1 MRVAVVVSTYPPYPG
16 GMGNAAA
23 SHVEALKAAGHEVA
37 VFSPGAGLRPLF
49 RVGNSACAP
58 QLWWKLRGFDAVE
71 LHYPFFGGAEWVWL
85 WKRTFGR
92 RKRLAVMYH
101 MDAVGAGLFGAIFR
115 LYRALFLKPI
125 LRAADVVLT
134 ASRDY
139 LASSQAAFIKDDARV
154 RETPFGVDT
163 ERFRPRPDIAKQE
176 PLALFVGG
184 LDRAHYFKGV
194 PVLLEA
200 FALALKAVPE
210 ARLAI
215 VGDGDMRAAYERKA
229 LELGIEKRVWF
240 VGKAPDAHLQECY
253 GHARVHVLPSID
265 RSEAFGIVTL
275 EAAACGVP
283 SVVSDL
289 PGVRTL
295 VEEGVTGTRVPP
307 GDAAALS
314 RALTDFLVAKD
325 RAEAMGRA
333 ARERALRLYARNVV
347 DRALVEALTA

>member
-1 MRVAVVVSTYPPYPG
+1 MRLAVVVSTYPPYPG

-23 SHVEALKAAGHEVA
+23 SHVEALKAAGHDVT
-37 VFSPGAGLRPLF
+37 VFSPGNGLRPLF

-101 MDAVGAGLFGAIFR
+101 MDAVGSGLFGAIFR

-163 ERFRPRPDIAKQE
+163 ERFRPAGVRGKEIV
-176 PLALFVGG
+176 LFVGG

-194 PVLLEA
+194 PVLLDA
-200 FALALKAVPE
+200 FARVAEREPRAKLHLAGE
-210 ARLAI
+210 
-215 VGDGDMRAAYERKA
+215 GDMRAEYEARAKA
-229 LELGIEKRVWF
+229 LGLEGRTRFFGRVPDESLPELYRS
-240 VGKAPDAHLQECY
+240 AA
-253 GHARVHVLPSID
+253 VHVLPSTD
-265 RSEAFGIVTL
+265 RSEAFGLVTL
-275 EAAACGVP
+275 EAAASGVP

-289 PGVRTL
+289 PGVRS
-295 VEEGVTGTRVPP
+295 VVAHGVTGLRVPP
-307 GDAAALS
+307 SDPAALAAALLS
-314 RALTDFLVAKD
+314 LLQDSPKADAMGHDAHD
-325 RAEAMGRA
+325 RAVE
-333 ARERALRLYARNVV
+333 LYARNVV

>member
-23 SHVEALKAAGHEVA
+23 SHVEALKAAGHDVV
-37 VFSPGAGLRPLF
+37 VFSPGVNLRPLF
-49 RVGNSACAP
+49 RVGNSACVP
-58 QLWWKLRGFDAVE
+58 QLLWRLRGFDAVE

-101 MDAVGAGLFGAIFR
+101 MDAVGSGLFGAIFR

-139 LASSQAAFIKDDARV
+139 LASSQAAFIRDDARV

-163 ERFRPRPDIAKQE
+163 ERFRPRPDIRKEE

-200 FALALKAVPE
+200 FARTLKVLPE

-215 VGDGDMRAAYERKA
+215 VGDGDLRASYERRA

-253 GHARVHVLPSID
+253 GHARVHVLPSVD

-283 SVVSDL
+283 SIVSDL
-289 PGVRTL
+289 PGVRTV
-295 VEEGVTGTRVPP
+295 VEDGVTGLRVAP
-307 GDAAALS
+307 GDVAALA
-314 RALTDFLVAKD
+314 RALTDLLNAGS

-333 ARERALRLYARNVV
+333 ARERALRLYAKDVAA
-347 DRALVEALTA
+347 RAAVEAVAG